1 MTAVRQGNHM
11 PGKVDI
17 GLALAGGGFRAMLF
31 DLGSLWRLNDLGWL
45 PRIDMITSVSGG
57 SITNAVLATR
67 WKQLAWTNSVATN
80 FETVIARPLIEFA
93 DRTIDSPAICQGLLS
108 PCHTVSDVVAR
119 AYDRHLFSGAT
130 LQRDIPEPVPGMIP
144 RFLFYATSLQTGVSV
159 RIERK
164 RLGDYRI
171 GEIPNPDLSVAKVV
185 AVSSA
190 FPPFLSP
197 STLDLDPTKWVRTK
211 GADLYERED
220 FRRRMVLTDGGVYDN
235 IGLQALER
243 CSTVL
248 ACDAGAPLSPVSN
261 PPRNW
266 FSQTLRAMDIVTE
279 QTRALRR
286 RRLMDDL
293 SVNPDSS
300 GPNAVSRKKGAYWR
314 MKTRIGDFELPDAIA
329 ADNKITA
336 SLQNV
341 RTRLNRFTPRERG
354 HLINWGYALTDAA
367 MRRYVLGPGALP
379 GVLPMR
385 EWPLD

>member
-1 MTAVRQGNHM
+1 MTAERPVNSM

-31 DLGSLWRLNDLGWL
+31 DLGSLWRLNELGWL

-67 WKQLAWTNSVATN
+67 WKQLAWTDSVATN
-80 FETVIARPLIEFA
+80 FEAVIAQPLIEFA
-93 DRTIDSPAICQGLLS
+93 DRTIDAPAIFRGLLS
-108 PCHTVSDVVAR
+108 PCHTVSEMIAR

-130 LQRDIPEPVPGMIP
+130 LQTDIPEPIPGIIP

-171 GEIPNPDLSVAKVV
+171 GEIPSPDLPVAQVV
-185 AVSSA
+185 AISSA

-197 STLDLDPTKWVRTK
+197 STLDLDPSRWVKTR
-211 GADLYERED
+211 GADLYEHED

-248 ACDAGAPLSPVSN
+248 ACDAGAPLPSISN

-266 FSQTLRAMDIVTE
+266 FGQTRRAMDIVTE

-293 SVNPDSS
+293 GANPGSRS
-300 GPNAVSRKKGAYWR
+300 PNAAPRKKGAYWR

-329 ADNKITA
+329 VDNEITA
-336 SLQNV
+336 SLQNI
-341 RTRLNRFTPRERG
+341 RTRLNRFTPCERG
-354 HLINWGYALTDAA
+354 RLINWGYALADAA
-367 MRRYVLGPGALP
+367 MRRHVLAPGALP

-385 EWPLD
+385 DWPLD